1 MVEWLIQL
9 QRLERRSP
17 LSFKAAW
24 TKRSPSVLRGA
35 LREIGDPFSAAVLR
49 TIVAQLRLARDYSV
63 DAGNGAEIFVDGT
76 EVVIRHVFINGPRH
90 DLEQI
95 PVEWK
100 RHTAR
105 VKDPWWTGRMQVI
118 QIDAGPNDLYK
129 LSIRVAP

>member
-1 MVEWLIQL
+1 
-9 QRLERRSP
+9 
-17 LSFKAAW
+17 
-24 TKRSPSVLRGA
+24 VLRGA

-63 DAGNGAEIFVDGT
+63 DAGSGAEIFVDGT

-100 RHTAR
+100 RHAAGVWR
-105 VKDPWWTGRMQVI
+105 SCTGRVQVI
-118 QIDAGPNDLYK
+118 KIFACPDDLHK
-129 LSIRVAP
+129 LCKRVTPFRRNVCLSRLRSNAAFDS